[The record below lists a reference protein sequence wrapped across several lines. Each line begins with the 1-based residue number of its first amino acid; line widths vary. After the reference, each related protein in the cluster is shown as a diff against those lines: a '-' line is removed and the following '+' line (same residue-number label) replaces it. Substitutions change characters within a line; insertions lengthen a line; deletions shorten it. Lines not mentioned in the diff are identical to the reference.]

1 MNEEHHA
8 NLKMYVNDVIALE
21 RQIAGAVRTQA
32 EDDSTLKHPGF
43 RNVLLEIA
51 GHSEDRI
58 TLLKELSDAEGGSLG
73 ATVKEGITTVTGVL
87 AGLYGKI
94 RKHEVSRMVRD
105 DIIAMDV
112 AAISYSMLLTLG
124 LAIGHRRC
132 VELATLGLNA
142 CPSTVVRLTNLMPA
156 IVIAELAEDA
166 PLADPSAAEAAVIR
180 IREAWNSKS

>member
-1 MNEEHHA
+1 MNEKHHA
-8 NLKMYVNDVIALE
+8 NLRMYVNDVIALE
-21 RQIAGAVRTQA
+21 RQIAGSVRTQA
-32 EDDSTLKHPGF
+32 EDDATLQHPAF
-43 RNVLLEIA
+43 RSILLEMA

-58 TLLKELSDAEGGSLG
+58 TFLKELSDAEDGSLG

-87 AGLYGKI
+87 TGLYSKI

-105 DIIAMDV
+105 DIVAMDV
-112 AAISYSMLLTLG
+112 AAIAYSMLLTLG

-156 IVIAELAEDA
+156 IVTAELAEDA
-166 PLADPSAAEAAVIR
+166 PLADPNAAEAAVIR

>member
-73 ATVKEGITTVTGVL
+73 ATVKEGITGVL